1 MFAHLNL
8 GILPN
13 RYLHHFVRNRV
24 NYDVPLKIF
33 IINTYT
39 QCTLFFEHTLYQE
52 RRIFVLEKI
61 KFLIGQPIGV
71 SLKNGLSVSGVLCD
85 ANEDE
90 ILLLEY
96 MYQEKFIQNHY
107 DFKSIKGIYM
117 FPYCKEEYI
126 N

>member
-1 MFAHLNL
+1 M
-8 GILPN
+8 
-13 RYLHHFVRNRV
+13 
-24 NYDVPLKIF
+24 
-33 IINTYT
+33 
-39 QCTLFFEHTLYQE
+39 
-52 RRIFVLEKI
+52 LEKI

-96 MYQEKFIQNHY
+96 MYQEKFIQNQY
-107 DFKSIKGIYM
+107 EYKSIKGIYM
-117 FPYCKEEYI
+117 FPYCREEYI